1 MARVLGYQGSTC
13 CSLAQ
18 VQPYVNWLFN
28 LPNSYNAA
36 ALSLG
41 MQPLPYSNAQVAR
54 SPSSC
59 PGCTPWWNLLQSNPQ
74 YISRDCSGQI
84 NSPDGNPSVSEYA
97 DVTQTGWQ
105 SLWGN
110 FFVSAFG
117 SPGPG
122 TMFSDAAGDQGVYP
136 CGATSAS
143 FVNSLASMFSAAP
156 YPVIANNVFES
167 SAVGTDWHTIDAPSN
182 VIGAMVDSDCF
193 VDANAFGHTG
203 DFAITQANH
212 SYGYSVDDWTQHEND
227 ALYLA
232 SQNKMFVCL
241 IGASGLASSEPAL
254 RTYAYASLML
264 TFNLLSTSYFTYWQ
278 TDTAGQV
285 EVYPE
290 TGLVPANP
298 VVGTPSSIAALQVGG
313 VYAREYDDCF
323 YRGTDE
329 GPCAFVVNPTIS
341 AQNWPTLSR
350 LYGHTMTLWGGGVLE
365 GGTASFAGPS
375 PPAILF
381 CGSAVIALR

>member
-1 MARVLGYQGSTC
+1 MLGYQGSTC

-18 VQPYVNWLFN
+18 AQPYVNWLFN
-28 LPNSYNAA
+28 LPASYFTAA
-36 ALSLG
+36 QGLG
-41 MQPLPYSNAQVAR
+41 MHPLPYTNGQVAR

-59 PGCTPWWNLLQSNPQ
+59 AGCTPWWQTLQDNPQ
-74 YISRDCSGQI
+74 YIARDCSGSI
-84 NSPDGNPSVSEYA
+84 LSPDGNSSISEFA
-97 DVTQTGWQ
+97 DISQSGWRSIWDQFWVTYPEFN
-105 SLWGN
+105 S
-110 FFVSAFG
+110 S
-117 SPGPG
+117 PG
-122 TMFSDAAGDQGVYP
+122 TMFVDAAGDQGGPYA
-136 CGATSAS
+136 CGAGGATYASA
-143 FVNSLASMFSAAP
+143 LASMFSAAP

-193 VDANAFGHTG
+193 VDANAFGQTG
-203 DFAITQANH
+203 DFAITQGNH

-241 IGASGLASSEPAL
+241 IGASGFASSEPAL

-264 TFNLLSTSYFTYWQ
+264 TFNLLSTTYFTYWQ

-313 VYAREYDDCF
+313 VYAREYKDCF

-329 GPCAFVVNPTIS
+329 GPCAFVVNPTIG

-350 LYGHTMTLWGGGVLE
+350 PYGHTMTLSGGGVLE

-375 PPAILF
+375 PTPILF
-381 CGSAVIALR
+381 SGSAVIVVR